1 MKTLLL
7 LVGLLLTW
15 ENGRVLGDQMVSD
28 TELQEMSTE
37 GSKYINKEIKNALKG
52 VKQIKTLIEQ
62 TNEERKS
69 LLSNLEEAKKKKEV
83 RRSQLTAPP
92 PPPPEFPCW
101 RGVVI
106 ALLVPCWVVM
116 VTLSPFRLVSAD
128 AGAVVKK
135 RGKVSLLLKA
145 SRG

>member
-7 LVGLLLTW
+7 PVGLLLTW
-15 ENGRVLGDQMVSD
+15 DNGWVLGDKVVSG
-28 TELQEMSTE
+28 TELQEVSTQ

-83 RRSQLTAPP
+83 RRSQLTPFHP
-92 PPPPEFPCW
+92 H
-101 RGVVI
+101 
-106 ALLVPCWVVM
+106 
-116 VTLSPFRLVSAD
+116 LSPPAGGPWSSPLWCPAGLPWGPSALS
-128 AGAVVKK
+128 G
-135 RGKVSLLLKA
+135 
-145 SRG
+145 